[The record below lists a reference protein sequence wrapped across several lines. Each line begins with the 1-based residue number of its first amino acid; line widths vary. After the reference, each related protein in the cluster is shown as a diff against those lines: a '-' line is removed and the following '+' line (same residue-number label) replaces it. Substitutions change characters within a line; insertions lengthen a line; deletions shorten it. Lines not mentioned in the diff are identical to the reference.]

1 MSMKIYFQRYW
12 AGIVILIILALLPLF
27 SSEYTKIV
35 AMQIFIFGVFAISY
49 DILLGYTGI
58 ASFGHA
64 IFFGTGAYVSALMMI
79 KAGYSF
85 WATLP
90 FVIVIC
96 ALIGLLIGFLTL
108 RFATIYF
115 TIVTLALGQFC
126 YFLLTNALTYQYTG
140 GDDGLHGIPAILQT
154 KTQMYYLALAFLL
167 AMFFIAKKIVSSPPG
182 KTLVAI
188 RENEFRAKMIGYNV
202 LNYRLIALVISGV
215 MAGLAGSMNAA
226 VLKSVFPSFMGAGTT
241 IDVILMT
248 ILGGMGS
255 ILGPVIGA
263 ALVIICQQYLSSYF
277 EWWLM
282 IFGIIFV
289 LVVLFLPQGL
299 IGIFYR
305 LKDKN
310 NTSEQKLKNENYNRF
325 KNHFLGKCFQLFRRQ
340 DS

>member
-1 MSMKIYFQRYW
+1 MSKSTDLQKYW
-12 AGIVILIILALLPLF
+12 PALILIIILILLPLF
-27 SSEYTKIV
+27 SSEYVKVV

-64 IFFGTGAYVSALMMI
+64 IFFGTGAYISALMML
-79 KAGYSF
+79 KGGFSF

-90 FVIVIC
+90 FVVAGC
-96 ALIGLLIGFLTL
+96 AVIGLLIGLLTL
-108 RFATIYF
+108 RFSTIYF

-126 YFLLTNALTYQYTG
+126 YFLLTNALTYQFTG
-140 GDDGLHGIPAILQT
+140 GDDGLHGLPMILQT
-154 KTQMYYLALAFLL
+154 KNQIYYLAFAFLL
-167 AMFFIAKKIVSSPPG
+167 VTFFIAKKIISSPLG
-182 KTLVAI
+182 TTLVAI

-202 LNYRLIALVISGV
+202 LKYRLIALVISGV

-226 VLKSVFPSFMGAGTT
+226 IIRSVFPGFMGAGTT

-255 ILGPVIGA
+255 LLGPVIGA

-277 EWWLM
+277 EWWLL

-299 IGIFYR
+299 ISIIYR
-305 LKDKN
+305 FRAKKMLPDDEIKN
-310 NTSEQKLKNENYNRF
+310 
-325 KNHFLGKCFQLFRRQ
+325 
-340 DS
+340 

>member
-1 MSMKIYFQRYW
+1 MSARTKLQKYW
-12 AGIVILIILALLPLF
+12 PPLLLVTILILLPLF
-27 SSEYTKIV
+27 SSEYIKVV

-64 IFFGTGAYVSALMMI
+64 IFFGTGAYVSALMML
-79 KAGYSF
+79 KAGFSF
-85 WATLP
+85 WATIP
-90 FVIVIC
+90 FVVAGC
-96 ALIGLLIGFLTL
+96 ALIGLLIGLLTL
-108 RFATIYF
+108 RFSTIYF

-140 GDDGLHGIPAILQT
+140 GDDGLHGLPMILQT
-154 KTQMYYLALAFLL
+154 KNQMYYLAFAFLL
-167 AMFFIAKKIVSSPPG
+167 AAFFIAKKIIASPLG

-202 LNYRLIALVISGV
+202 LNYRLIALVISGI
-215 MAGLAGSMNAA
+215 MAGLAGSFNAA
-226 VLKSVFPSFMGAGTT
+226 ILRSVFPGFMGAGTT

-255 ILGPVIGA
+255 LLGPVVGA

-277 EWWLM
+277 ESWLL
-282 IFGIIFV
+282 IFGVIFV

-299 IGIFYR
+299 ISIVYR
-305 LKDKN
+305 
-310 NTSEQKLKNENYNRF
+310 
-325 KNHFLGKCFQLFRRQ
+325 FRAKKVLPG
-340 DS
+340 D

>member
-1 MSMKIYFQRYW
+1 MFQSIYLRKYCP
-12 AGIVILIILALLPLF
+12 VCILIIILILLPLF
-27 SSEYTKIV
+27 SSEHVKVV

-64 IFFGTGAYVSALMMI
+64 IFFGTGAYVTALLML
-79 KAGYSF
+79 KSGFSF

-90 FVIVIC
+90 FVVIGC
-96 ALIGLLIGFLTL
+96 AVIGLLIGLLTL

-140 GDDGLHGIPAILQT
+140 GDDGLHGLPMILQT
-154 KTQMYYLALAFLL
+154 KNQMYYLAFAFLL
-167 AMFFIAKKIVSSPPG
+167 VIFFLAKKIVSSPLG
-182 KTLVAI
+182 TTLVAI

-202 LNYRLIALVISGV
+202 LNYRLIALVISGI

-226 VLKSVFPSFMGAGTT
+226 ILRSVFPGFMGAGTT

-255 ILGPVIGA
+255 LLGPVIGA

-299 IGIFYR
+299 ISIFYR
-305 LKDKN
+305 FRVKKILSRYEIKD
-310 NTSEQKLKNENYNRF
+310 
-325 KNHFLGKCFQLFRRQ
+325 
-340 DS
+340 

>member
-1 MSMKIYFQRYW
+1 MFQSIYLRKYCP
-12 AGIVILIILALLPLF
+12 VCILIIILILLPLF
-27 SSEYTKIV
+27 SSEYVKVV

-64 IFFGTGAYVSALMMI
+64 IFFGTGAYVTALLML
-79 KAGYSF
+79 KSGFSF

-90 FVIVIC
+90 FVVIGC
-96 ALIGLLIGFLTL
+96 AVIGLLIGLLTL

-140 GDDGLHGIPAILQT
+140 GDDGLHGLPMILQT
-154 KTQMYYLALAFLL
+154 KNQMYYLAFAFLL
-167 AMFFIAKKIVSSPPG
+167 VIFFLAKKIVSSPLG
-182 KTLVAI
+182 TTLVAI

-202 LNYRLIALVISGV
+202 LNYRLIALVISGI

-226 VLKSVFPSFMGAGTT
+226 ILRSVFPGFMGAGTT

-255 ILGPVIGA
+255 LLGPVVGA

-299 IGIFYR
+299 ISIFYR
-305 LKDKN
+305 FRVKKILSRYETKD
-310 NTSEQKLKNENYNRF
+310 
-325 KNHFLGKCFQLFRRQ
+325 
-340 DS
+340 

>member
-1 MSMKIYFQRYW
+1 MFQSIYLRKYCP
-12 AGIVILIILALLPLF
+12 VCILIIILILLPLF
-27 SSEYTKIV
+27 SSEYVKVV

-64 IFFGTGAYVSALMMI
+64 IFFGTGAYVTALLML
-79 KAGYSF
+79 KSGFSF

-90 FVIVIC
+90 FVVIGC
-96 ALIGLLIGFLTL
+96 AVIGLLIGLLTL

-140 GDDGLHGIPAILQT
+140 GDDGLHGLPMILQT
-154 KTQMYYLALAFLL
+154 KNQMYYLAFAFLL
-167 AMFFIAKKIVSSPPG
+167 VIFFLAKKIVSSPLG
-182 KTLVAI
+182 TTLVAI

-202 LNYRLIALVISGV
+202 LNYRLIALVISGI

-226 VLKSVFPSFMGAGTT
+226 ILRSVFPGFMGAGTT

-255 ILGPVIGA
+255 LLGPVIGA

-299 IGIFYR
+299 ISIFYR
-305 LKDKN
+305 FRVKKILSRYEIKD
-310 NTSEQKLKNENYNRF
+310 
-325 KNHFLGKCFQLFRRQ
+325 
-340 DS
+340 

>member
-1 MSMKIYFQRYW
+1 MFQSIYLRKYCP
-12 AGIVILIILALLPLF
+12 VCILIIILILLPLF
-27 SSEYTKIV
+27 SSEYVKVV

-64 IFFGTGAYVSALMMI
+64 IFFGTGAYVTALLML
-79 KAGYSF
+79 KSGFSF

-90 FVIVIC
+90 FVVIGC
-96 ALIGLLIGFLTL
+96 AVIGLLIGLLTL

-140 GDDGLHGIPAILQT
+140 GDDGLHGLPMILQT
-154 KTQMYYLALAFLL
+154 KNQMYYLAFAFLL
-167 AMFFIAKKIVSSPPG
+167 VIFFLAKKIVSSPLG
-182 KTLVAI
+182 TTLVAI

-202 LNYRLIALVISGV
+202 LNYRLIALVISGI

-226 VLKSVFPSFMGAGTT
+226 ILRSVFPGFMGAGTT

-255 ILGPVIGA
+255 LLGPVIGA

-299 IGIFYR
+299 ISIFYR
-305 LKDKN
+305 FRVKKILSRYETKD
-310 NTSEQKLKNENYNRF
+310 
-325 KNHFLGKCFQLFRRQ
+325 
-340 DS
+340 

>member
-1 MSMKIYFQRYW
+1 MSINRYLQKYRP
-12 AGIVILIILALLPLF
+12 ALILIIILILLPLF
-27 SSEYTKIV
+27 SSEYIKVV

-64 IFFGTGAYVSALMMI
+64 IFFGTGAYVSALMML
-79 KAGYSF
+79 KAGFSF
-85 WATLP
+85 WATIP
-90 FVIVIC
+90 FVVVSC
-96 ALIGLLIGFLTL
+96 AGIGLVIGLLTL

-140 GDDGLHGIPAILQT
+140 GDDGLHGLPMVLQT
-154 KTQMYYLALAFLL
+154 KNQMYYLALAFLL
-167 AMFFIAKKIVSSPPG
+167 AAFFIAKKIISSPLG

-202 LNYRLIALVISGV
+202 LNYRLIALVISGI
-215 MAGLAGSMNAA
+215 MAGLAGSFNAA
-226 VLKSVFPSFMGAGTT
+226 MLRSVFPGFMGASTT

-255 ILGPVIGA
+255 LLGPVAGA

-277 EWWLM
+277 EWWLL
-282 IFGIIFV
+282 IFGVMFV

-299 IGIFYR
+299 ISIVYR
-305 LKDKN
+305 FRKK
-310 NTSEQKLKNENYNRF
+310 NTSGGLN
-325 KNHFLGKCFQLFRRQ
+325 
-340 DS
+340 

>member
-1 MSMKIYFQRYW
+1 MFQSIYLRKYCP
-12 AGIVILIILALLPLF
+12 VCILIIILILLPLF
-27 SSEYTKIV
+27 SSEYVKVV

-64 IFFGTGAYVSALMMI
+64 IFFGTGAYVTALLML
-79 KAGYSF
+79 KSGFSF

-90 FVIVIC
+90 FVVIGC
-96 ALIGLLIGFLTL
+96 AVIGLLIGLLTL

-140 GDDGLHGIPAILQT
+140 GDDGLHGLPMILQT
-154 KTQMYYLALAFLL
+154 KNQMYYLAFAFLL
-167 AMFFIAKKIVSSPPG
+167 VIFFLAKKIVSSPLG
-182 KTLVAI
+182 TTLVAI

-202 LNYRLIALVISGV
+202 LNYRLIALVISGI

-226 VLKSVFPSFMGAGTT
+226 ILRSVFPGFMGAGTT

-255 ILGPVIGA
+255 LLGPVIGA

-305 LKDKN
+305 FRGRR
-310 NTSEQKLKNENYNRF
+310 NTV
-325 KNHFLGKCFQLFRRQ
+325 
-340 DS
+340 

>member
-1 MSMKIYFQRYW
+1 MSTSRYLQKYW
-12 AGIVILIILALLPLF
+12 PALILVIMLVLLPLF
-27 SSEYTKIV
+27 SSEYIKVV

-64 IFFGTGAYVSALMMI
+64 IFFGTGAYVSALMML
-79 KAGYSF
+79 KAGFSF

-90 FVIVIC
+90 FVIVGC
-96 ALIGLLIGFLTL
+96 AVIGLLIGLLTL
-108 RFATIYF
+108 RFSTIYF

-140 GDDGLHGIPAILQT
+140 GDDGLHGLPMILQT
-154 KTQMYYLALAFLL
+154 KNQMYYLAFAFLL
-167 AMFFIAKKIVSSPPG
+167 VTFFTAKKIISSPLG

-202 LNYRLIALVISGV
+202 LNYRLIALVISGI
-215 MAGLAGSMNAA
+215 MAGLAGSFNAA
-226 VLKSVFPSFMGAGTT
+226 ILRSVFPGFMGAGTT

-255 ILGPVIGA
+255 LLGPVIGA

-282 IFGIIFV
+282 IFGVIFV

-299 IGIFYR
+299 ISIIYR
-305 LKDKN
+305 
-310 NTSEQKLKNENYNRF
+310 
-325 KNHFLGKCFQLFRRQ
+325 FRAKKILPE
-340 DS
+340 D